1 MKPLSADHLDHVMT
15 WINDPDIV
23 KNFQHFD
30 KQFTREDELGFIKKL
45 IASDSNRV
53 FSVFD
58 EENNYVGQVGLNQIS
73 WENKLGRL
81 AVFVKKE
88 HRGKG
93 YAQEMIRLILD
104 KAFKELGLHKV
115 WLVVYADNAKAI
127 HIYEKLGFQK
137 EGVLK
142 DEYYW
147 QGRYHDMMRM
157 AIVN

>member
-88 HRGKG
+88 HQGKG